1 MLESFYVEQKPRR
14 KNQSPGQIVPGHMR
28 QPFSMQFQF
37 DEKIDKA
44 IVKSVKSA
52 QRFYRE
58 LIESSLEKGEM
69 LQPPTYQDFASMAKG
84 LMEATSLAEMDR
96 LRAQSMK
103 SLFEQTRGLKLLN
116 YSAQKTLKDAYEALL
131 RRL

>member
-1 MLESFYVEQKPRR
+1 M
-14 KNQSPGQIVPGHMR
+14 
-28 QPFSMQFQF
+28 
-37 DEKIDKA
+37 
-44 IVKSVKSA
+44 KSVKSA

-58 LIESSLEKGEM
+58 LIESSLKKGEM

-84 LMEATSLAEMDR
+84 LMEATRLVEMDR

-103 SLFEQTRGLKLLN
+103 SLFEQTWGQKLLN
-116 YSAQKTLKDAYEALL
+116 YSTQKTLNDPYEVLL